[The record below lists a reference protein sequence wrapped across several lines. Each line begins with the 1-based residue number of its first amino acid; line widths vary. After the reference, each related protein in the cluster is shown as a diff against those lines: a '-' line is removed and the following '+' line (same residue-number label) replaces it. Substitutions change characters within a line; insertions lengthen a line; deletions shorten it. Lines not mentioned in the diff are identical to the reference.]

1 MSELVVICVDD
12 EEIILNALENELAG
26 ELDEC
31 TIETAMGGA
40 EALELIKELNA
51 DKVEIAAVVSD
62 FIMPMMKGDELLITI
77 HKLLP
82 STQTIMLTGQS
93 QIEGVTRAINK
104 ANLYRFIE
112 KPWDKQDLQLT
123 LKSAV
128 KKFQSDRVLEQQEK
142 LIFDLGVQLK
152 KTGSEDDTVIED
164 NFEKLYDQ
172 TYFRYFFH
180 TLPEKEKNWVAEA
193 LILLTLADDAISKKE
208 MDYIKVILKEDRR
221 EDVVSGHLEKLKN
234 NINPVIGHLRTDR
247 DKAFSIF
254 KHLLLFQISKKG
266 IKESE
271 EKAIYQIGRL
281 LGFELAQ
288 IGELVNIM
296 KKRIVCD
303 FQEYKILGKL
313 KEMPANYLKS

>member
-1 MSELVVICVDD
+1 MSELVVLCVDD
-12 EEIILNALENELAG
+12 EEIILNALENELSG

-31 TIETAMGGA
+31 TIETAIGGVD
-40 EALELIKELNA
+40 ALELIKELRA

-62 FIMPMMKGDELLITI
+62 FIMPVMKGDELLIKI
-77 HKLLP
+77 HELLP

-93 QIEGVTRAINK
+93 QIEGVTRAINE

-128 KKFQSDRVLEQQEK
+128 KKFQTDLIIEQQEK
-142 LIFDLGVQLK
+142 LIFDLGARLK
-152 KTGSEDDTVIED
+152 QSGSENDTMDEE

-172 TYFRYFFH
+172 TYFRYFFQS
-180 TLPEKEKNWVAEA
+180 LPEIEKNWVAEA
-193 LILLTLADDAISKKE
+193 LILLTLADDSISKKE
-208 MDYIKVILKEDRR
+208 MEYMKIILKEDRR
-221 EDVVSGHLEKLKN
+221 EDVVKSHLDKLKN
-234 NINPVIGHLRTDR
+234 NINPVMDHLRIDR

-254 KHLLLFQISKKG
+254 KHLLLFQTSKKG
-266 IKESE
+266 VKEAE
-271 EKAIYQIGRL
+271 EKSIYQIGRL

-303 FQEYKILGKL
+303 FQEYKILKKL
-313 KEMPANYLKS
+313 KEMPANYLNK